1 MKITSALAAAAAI
14 AAAGS
19 VGIIGAPI
27 AAADDPSTTT
37 IGSQAKLVDGN
48 VVQGWTITGLKTSSD
63 PIPYPVAGT
72 LWEATATDEA
82 IQGGATPIVSNLNA
96 RARSGQ
102 TYRALFGVATPQGV
116 NPSTLAQGEKTTGKV
131 YFDVTGD
138 TPDSVVYN
146 AGGQDVLIWV
156 QPPPQPRTSGTSGSR
171 GQGSAAPAATTPG
184 TPAVAGSPAAA
195 TGTEGAPLPAGAPL
209 PSGSSGTPL
218 PAGTPGTPVPAGSQ
232 GTPLPAGTEGAP
244 LPASAQEA
252 PALAPAPASQGTPL
266 PAGSEGTPV
275 APTTTVVAPRP
286 PS

>member
-1 MKITSALAAAAAI
+1 VKITSALAVAAAI

-19 VGIIGAPI
+19 VGILGAPV
-27 AAADDPSTTT
+27 ALADPSTTT

-63 PIPYPVAGT
+63 AIPYPVAGT

-82 IQGGATPIVSNLNA
+82 LQGGATPIVSNLNA

-146 AGGQDVLIWV
+146 AGGQDLLVWV
-156 QPPPQPRTSGTSGSR
+156 QPPPAPRSSGGPSSGSR
-171 GQGSAAPAATTPG
+171 GSATAAPAATTPG
-184 TPAVAGSPAAA
+184 APAAAGSPAAA
-195 TGTEGAPLPAGAPL
+195 TGTEGTPLAAGASTPAG
-209 PSGSSGTPL
+209 
-218 PAGTPGTPVPAGSQ
+218 
-232 GTPLPAGTEGAP
+232 
-244 LPASAQEA
+244 
-252 PALAPAPASQGTPL
+252 SQGTPL
-266 PAGSEGTPV
+266 PAGSEGTPLPASAQEAPAVAPAPAGQGTPV
-275 APTTTVVAPRP
+275 APTTTVIAPKP
-286 PS
+286 PA